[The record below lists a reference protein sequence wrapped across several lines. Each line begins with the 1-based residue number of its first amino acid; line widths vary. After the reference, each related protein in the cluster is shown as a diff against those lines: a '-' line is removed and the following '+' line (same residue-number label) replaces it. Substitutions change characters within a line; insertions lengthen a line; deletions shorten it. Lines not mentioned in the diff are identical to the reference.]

1 MTQISSLSYNK
12 LETNMLTL
20 EQTVSV
26 ERNLNQIA
34 MEAGILSNMVNSIK
48 NIFPDLI
55 NTLRSS
61 FSHTENLPVIEIK
74 LTNEQKFLVKEI
86 SQFKYIDIAELSTQV
101 PEGFVGNYLD
111 YSKELIRIIN
121 DISDVNGKVLQPYSI
136 YLSTFLT
143 NKDAKFNTKDQT
155 RLYNNMK
162 NAREHHIKSLS
173 HYFKNSS
180 NISYAKIGQ
189 VVKRNSDFQTVY
201 NETGIIAKKIYS
213 INLKTLNENVKRC
226 LDMLDMIIEKI
237 QRNEIEHVSPEVTQ
251 NLAFGA
257 YEVAREIEFFS
268 VIYFKVMGL
277 MTSVDATT
285 VKVNNFI
292 KNIPD

>member
-1 MTQISSLSYNK
+1 MLSI
-12 LETNMLTL
+12 
-20 EQTVSV
+20 EQTSSV

-61 FSHTENLPVIEIK
+61 FSHTENLPEIEIK
-74 LTNEQKFLVKEI
+74 LTNDQKFLIKEI
-86 SQFKYIDIAELSTQV
+86 SQFKYMDIAELTTMV

-111 YSKELIRIIN
+111 YCKELIRIIN
-121 DISDVNGKVLQPYSI
+121 EISDVNGKVLQPYSI

-143 NKDAKFNTKDQT
+143 NKDAKYNTKDQT

-162 NAREHHIKSLS
+162 NMREHHIKALG

-180 NISYAKIGQ
+180 TVSKAKIGQ
-189 VVKRNSDFQTVY
+189 VIKRNSDFQTVY
-201 NETGIIAKKIYS
+201 NETGIIAKKIGS
-213 INLKTLNENVKRC
+213 INIKTLNENVKRC

-237 QRNEIEHVSPEVTQ
+237 QKNEIDHVSPEVTQ

-268 VIYFKVMGL
+268 MVYFKVL
-277 MTSVDATT
+277 NLVASVDATT
-285 VKVNNFI
+285 IKVNNFI
-292 KNIPD
+292 KNIPE

>member
-1 MTQISSLSYNK
+1 MFTH
-12 LETNMLTL
+12 
-20 EQTVSV
+20 EQTISI
-26 ERNLNQIA
+26 ERNLTQIA

-61 FSHTENLPVIEIK
+61 FSHTENLPTIEIK
-74 LTNEQKFLVKEI
+74 LTSDQKFLVKEI
-86 SQFKYIDIAELSTQV
+86 NQFKYIDIAELSTQV
-101 PEGFVGNYLD
+101 PEGFVGNYID
-111 YSKELIRIIN
+111 YSKELIKII
-121 DISDVNGKVLQPYSI
+121 DAISDVNGKVLQPYSI

-143 NKDAKFNTKDQT
+143 NKDAKYNTKDQT
-155 RLYNNMK
+155 RLYNNLK
-162 NAREHHIKSLS
+162 NAREHHIKSLG
-173 HYFKNSS
+173 HYFKDSS

-226 LDMLDMIIEKI
+226 LDMLDMIIVKI
-237 QRNEIEHVSPEVTQ
+237 QKGEIEHVSPEVTQ

-268 VIYFKVMGL
+268 VIYFKVL
-277 MTSVDATT
+277 ALTTSVDATT

>member
-1 MTQISSLSYNK
+1 
-12 LETNMLTL
+12 MLTV
-20 EQTVSV
+20 EQTRSV

-34 MEAGILSNMVNSIK
+34 MESGVLSNMVNSIK

-55 NTLRSS
+55 NTLRNS
-61 FSHTENLPVIEIK
+61 FSQTENLPKIEIT
-74 LTNEQKFLVKEI
+74 LTADQKFLIKEI

-101 PEGFVGNYLD
+101 PEGFIGNYID
-111 YSKELIRIIN
+111 YSKELIRVI
-121 DISDVNGKVLQPYSI
+121 DDLSDVNGKVLQPYSI

-143 NKDAKFNTKDQT
+143 NKDAKYNTKDQT

-162 NAREHHIKSLS
+162 NVREQHIKAIG
-173 HYFKNSS
+173 HFFKDSS
-180 NISYAKIGQ
+180 STSKVKIGQ

-237 QRNEIEHVSPEVTQ
+237 QKGEIEHVSPEVTQ

-257 YEVAREIEFFS
+257 YEVARELEFFS
-268 VIYFKVMGL
+268 VVYFKVL
-277 MTSVDATT
+277 SLSTSVDATT
-285 VKVNNFI
+285 IKVNNFI

>member
-1 MTQISSLSYNK
+1 
-12 LETNMLTL
+12 MLTV
-20 EQTVSV
+20 EQTRSV

-34 MEAGILSNMVNSIK
+34 MESGILSNMVNSIK
-48 NIFPDLI
+48 NIFPDLVS
-55 NTLRSS
+55 TLRAS
-61 FSHTENLPVIEIK
+61 FSQTENLPTIEIK
-74 LTNEQKFLVKEI
+74 LTSDQKFLVKEI
-86 SQFKYIDIAELSTQV
+86 NQFKYIDIAELSTQV
-101 PEGFVGNYLD
+101 PEGFVGTYID
-111 YSKELIRIIN
+111 YAKELIKIID

-143 NKDAKFNTKDQT
+143 NKDAKYNTKDQT

-162 NAREHHIKSLS
+162 NAREQHIKALG
-173 HYFKNSS
+173 HYFKDSS
-180 NISYAKIGQ
+180 NISKAKIGQ
-189 VVKRNSDFQTVY
+189 VIKRNSDFQTVY

-237 QRNEIEHVSPEVTQ
+237 QKNEIEHVSPEVTQ

-268 VIYFKVMGL
+268 VIYFKVL
-277 MTSVDATT
+277 ALTTSVDATT
-285 VKVNNFI
+285 LKVNNFI